1 MDSRQNENDPTVK
14 EYFEPLKLI
23 RNNICQGIMGRLTL

>member
-1 MDSRQNENDPTVK
+1 MDSREKENDPTVK

-23 RNNICQGIMGRLTL
+23 RNNICQGIMDGLTL